1 MATEGQELMAPV
13 ADGTEDLVDVAGII
27 SAISD
32 HLIGF
37 FLLPK

>member
-1 MATEGQELMAPV
+1 MVPV
-13 ADGTEDLVDVAGII
+13 ADGTEDLVDVARII
-27 SAISD
+27 SVISD